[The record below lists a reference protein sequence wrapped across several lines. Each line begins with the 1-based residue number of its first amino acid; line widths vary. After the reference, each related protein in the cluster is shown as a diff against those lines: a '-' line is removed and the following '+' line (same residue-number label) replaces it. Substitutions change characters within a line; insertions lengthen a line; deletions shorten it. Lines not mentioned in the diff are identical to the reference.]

1 MKKNMDAK
9 RLVLILLIL
18 SNILNVFTSRGLAAG
33 SALNDDFKEGD
44 RFYIQLVNGIVL
56 LIMAYSVLKSKC
68 TKFPFYKNLIWM
80 SAFVMFYLGIN
91 VIFPSENFFLANYV
105 KLITNFMVLL
115 FFLHQEKS
123 ENDWLFRI
131 YIISFIVQ
139 SVWKI
144 IMGQVFS
151 FETLGAGDTASI
163 GLIFIIPL
171 ILIYFKKIAAVCLL
185 MVCLLFIILSLRR
198 TCIIAFCL
206 IIPYLWKYF
215 RGKLNKYFISFS
227 ILLFAIILF
236 YVWDLVGESLIY
248 RIDEMIYG
256 NETTG
261 SRGSGRDG
269 FWTML
274 LEDFLEGNGM
284 IFGYGVGSIA
294 DFYYSEGLDYLPH
307 AHNDFLEIGY
317 TFGLIGLFV
326 WIVFLWKLYLYSRS
340 RLLSF
345 DNKIIL
351 RISLVSYLFVG
362 FFSGCLLRAEFIPLG
377 IAISNTL
384 NLKKQ

>member
-1 MKKNMDAK
+1 MDAK

-18 SNILNVFTSRGLAAG
+18 SNILNVFTSRGLVAG
-33 SALNDDFKEGD
+33 SALNTDFEEGD
-44 RFYIQLVNGIVL
+44 RVYIQLVNGIAL
-56 LIMAYSVLKSKC
+56 LIMAYSVLKSKYAN
-68 TKFPFYKNLIWM
+68 FSFYKNLIWM
-80 SAFVMFYLGIN
+80 SALVMFYLCIN
-91 VIFPSENFFLANYV
+91 VIFPSDNFFFASYV
-105 KLITNFMVLL
+105 RLITNFIVLL

-123 ENDWLFRI
+123 ENDCLFRI

-139 SVWKI
+139 TVWKI

-171 ILIYFKKIAAVCLL
+171 ILMHFKKMAAICLLVVCLF
-185 MVCLLFIILSLRR
+185 FIILSLRR

-215 RGKLNKYFISFS
+215 RGKLNKYFIILS
-227 ILLFAIILF
+227 ISLFAIILF
-236 YVWDLVGESLIY
+236 YVWNLVGESLIY

-261 SRGSGRDG
+261 TRGSGRDG
-269 FWTML
+269 FWVML
-274 LEDFLEGNGM
+274 LDDFLKGNGI
-284 IFGYGVGSIA
+284 IFGYGVGSVA
-294 DFYYSEGLDYLPH
+294 DFYYSKGLDYLPH

-340 RLLSF
+340 RLISF

-351 RISLVSYLFVG
+351 KMSLVSYLFVG

-377 IAISNTL
+377 IAISSAL
-384 NLKKQ
+384 NLNKQ